1 MIEDIGKIII
11 ENNSII
17 FERIVGF
24 SKGVAELAPKNPPPF
39 VPKCLI
45 DSNAA
50 IGPSKQFLEIFLQL
64 LLIEYLNSVLWYTLP
79 NKK

>member
-1 MIEDIGKIII
+1 MEESLSFNTIISFMTKTKIQETGKIII

-17 FERIVGF
+17 FVIIVGF

-50 IGPSKQFLEIFLQL
+50 IGPDAIS
-64 LLIEYLNSVLWYTLP
+64 
-79 NKK
+79 